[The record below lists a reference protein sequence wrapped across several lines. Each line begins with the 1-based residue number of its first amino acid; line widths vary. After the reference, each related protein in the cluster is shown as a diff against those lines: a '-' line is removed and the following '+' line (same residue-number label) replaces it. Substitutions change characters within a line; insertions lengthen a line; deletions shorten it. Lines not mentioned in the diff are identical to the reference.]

1 MLINMEGKLREC
13 QLFKTVLTIK
23 SGAIKMA
30 WWIREL
36 AALSQDLRSVPTIH
50 RVAHNSLLL
59 QLLRMQHPL
68 LASTDTFT
76 QGHMFTHAYKYKC
89 LVGKNV

>member
-30 WWIREL
+30 WWIREF
-36 AALSQDLRSVPTIH
+36 AALSQDLRSVPTTH
-50 RVAHNSLLL
+50 RVAHNSL
-59 QLLRMQHPL
+59 
-68 LASTDTFT
+68 
-76 QGHMFTHAYKYKC
+76 
-89 LVGKNV
+89 